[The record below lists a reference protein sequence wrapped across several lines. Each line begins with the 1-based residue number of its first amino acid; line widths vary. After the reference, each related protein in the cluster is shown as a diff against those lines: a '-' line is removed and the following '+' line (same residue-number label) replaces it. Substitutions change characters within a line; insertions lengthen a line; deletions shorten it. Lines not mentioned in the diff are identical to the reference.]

1 LFKRRIS
8 SWREV
13 RTIGGS
19 IRAGLDRIHDS
30 WGWFV
35 ALGIAL
41 IALGVVCIMGDVT
54 ATLATVLALG
64 WLLVIGAV
72 VALVQAFR
80 AYDWGGFFLYF
91 LSALLRGVA
100 GYVLIRYPDSGEVSI
115 TILLA
120 AFFIVGGIFRT
131 VGAASMR
138 FPSWGWTAFSGI
150 VSLVLG
156 FTLIYQLPTA
166 SLWFIGFLVGVDF
179 IFDGV
184 ALITLGTAVKKVPA
198 SREFARA

>member
-1 LFKRRIS
+1 MTDVGTIS
-8 SWREV
+8 
-13 RTIGGS
+13 GS
-19 IRAGLDRIHDS
+19 LTTGLDKIHDS

-54 ATLATVLALG
+54 ASLATVLALG

-72 VALVQAFR
+72 IALVQAFR
-80 AYDWGGFFLYF
+80 AYNWNGFFLYF
-91 LSALLRGVA
+91 LTALLRGVA
-100 GYVLIRYPDSGEVSI
+100 GYVLIRYPGSGQVSI

-120 AFFIVGGIFRT
+120 SLFIVGGIFRT
-131 VGAASMR
+131 VAASTLR
-138 FPSWGWTAFSGI
+138 FPSWGWAAFSGI
-150 VSLVLG
+150 VSLIVG
-156 FTLIYQLPTA
+156 FMLIYQLPTA

-179 IFDGV
+179 IFDGI

-198 SREFARA
+198 GRDFARA

>member
-1 LFKRRIS
+1 MADTS
-8 SWREV
+8 
-13 RTIGGS
+13 TIGGS
-19 IRAGLDRIHDS
+19 ISASLDKIHDS

-41 IALGVVCIMGDVT
+41 IALGVVCIMGDMT

-72 VALVQAFR
+72 IALVQAFR
-80 AYDWGGFFLYF
+80 AYDWSGFWLYF
-91 LSALLRGVA
+91 LTGLLRGVA
-100 GYVLIRYPDSGEVSI
+100 GYVLIRYPGSGEVSI

-120 AFFIVGGIFRT
+120 SLFIVGGIFRT
-131 VGAASMR
+131 VGAASLR
-138 FPSWGWTAFSGI
+138 FPSWGWAAFSGI
-150 VSLVLG
+150 VSLILG
-156 FTLIYQLPTA
+156 FMLIYQLPTA

-184 ALITLGTAVKKVPA
+184 SLIALGTAVKKVPA
-198 SREFARA
+198 GREFARA

>member
-1 LFKRRIS
+1 MA
-8 SWREV
+8 EV
-13 RTIGGS
+13 STVGGS
-19 IRAGLDRIHDS
+19 IKEGLDRIHDS

-35 ALGIAL
+35 VLGIAL

-54 ATLATVLALG
+54 ATLVTVLALG

-80 AYDWGGFFLYF
+80 TYDWSGFFLYF
-91 LSALLRGVA
+91 LTALLRGVA
-100 GYVLIRYPDSGEVSI
+100 GYVLIRYPGSGEVSI

-120 AFFIVGGIFRT
+120 SLFIVGGLFRT
-131 VGAASMR
+131 VGATSMR

-150 VSLVLG
+150 VSFIVG
-156 FTLIYQLPTA
+156 FLLIYQLPTT

-179 IFDGV
+179 IFDGI
-184 ALITLGTAVKKVPA
+184 ALITLGTAVKRVPA
-198 SREFARA
+198 GRDFARA

>member
-1 LFKRRIS
+1 MADTS
-8 SWREV
+8 
-13 RTIGGS
+13 TIAGS
-19 IRAGLDRIHDS
+19 ISAGLDKIHDS

-35 ALGIAL
+35 VLGIAL
-41 IALGVVCIMGDVT
+41 IALGVVCIMGDMT

-80 AYDWGGFFLYF
+80 AYDWHGFFLYF

-100 GYVLIRYPDSGEVSI
+100 GYVLIRYPGSGEVSI

-120 AFFIVGGIFRT
+120 SLFIVGGIFRT
-131 VGAASMR
+131 VAASSMR

-150 VSLVLG
+150 VAVILG
-156 FTLIYQLPTA
+156 FMLIYQLPNA

-179 IFDGV
+179 IFDGIS
-184 ALITLGTAVKKVPA
+184 LIALGTAVKKVPA
-198 SREFARA
+198 GRDFARA

>member
-1 LFKRRIS
+1 MADTS
-8 SWREV
+8 
-13 RTIGGS
+13 TIAGS
-19 IRAGLDRIHDS
+19 ISAGLDKIHDS

-35 ALGIAL
+35 VLGIAL
-41 IALGVVCIMGDVT
+41 IALGVVCIMGDMT

-80 AYDWGGFFLYF
+80 AYDWHGFFLYF

-100 GYVLIRYPDSGEVSI
+100 GYVLIRYPGSGEVSI

-120 AFFIVGGIFRT
+120 SLFIVGGIFRT
-131 VGAASMR
+131 VAASSMR

-150 VSLVLG
+150 VAVILG
-156 FTLIYQLPTA
+156 FMLIYQLPNA
-166 SLWFIGFLVGVDF
+166 SLWFIGFLVGF
-179 IFDGV
+179 IFDGIS
-184 ALITLGTAVKKVPA
+184 LIALGTAVKKVPA
-198 SREFARA
+198 GRDFARA

>member
-1 LFKRRIS
+1 MADTS
-8 SWREV
+8 
-13 RTIGGS
+13 TIGGS
-19 IRAGLDRIHDS
+19 ISASLDKIHDS

-41 IALGVVCIMGDVT
+41 IALGVVCIMGDMT

-72 VALVQAFR
+72 VSLVQAFR
-80 AYDWGGFFLYF
+80 AYDWSGFWLYF
-91 LSALLRGVA
+91 LTALLRGVA
-100 GYVLIRYPDSGEVSI
+100 GYVLIRYPGSGEVSI

-120 AFFIVGGIFRT
+120 SLFIVGGIFRT
-131 VGAASMR
+131 VGAASLR
-138 FPSWGWTAFSGI
+138 FPSWGWAAFSGI

-156 FTLIYQLPTA
+156 FMLIYQLPTA

-184 ALITLGTAVKKVPA
+184 SLIALGTAVKKVPA
-198 SREFARA
+198 GREFARA

>member
-1 LFKRRIS
+1 MADT
-8 SWREV
+8 

-19 IRAGLDRIHDS
+19 ISEGLDKIHDS

-41 IALGVVCIMGDVT
+41 IALGVVCIMGDMT

-64 WLLVIGAV
+64 WLLVIGAI

-80 AYDWGGFFLYF
+80 AYDWSGFWLYF
-91 LSALLRGVA
+91 LTALLRGVA
-100 GYVLIRYPDSGEVSI
+100 GYVLIRYPGSGEVSI

-120 AFFIVGGIFRT
+120 SLFIVGGIFRT
-131 VGAASMR
+131 VGAASLR
-138 FPSWGWTAFSGI
+138 FPSWGWAAFSGI
-150 VSLVLG
+150 VSFIVG
-156 FTLIYQLPTA
+156 FMLIYQLPTA

-179 IFDGV
+179 IFDGIS
-184 ALITLGTAVKKVPA
+184 LIALGTAVKKVPA
-198 SREFARA
+198 GREFARA

>member
-1 LFKRRIS
+1 MADTS
-8 SWREV
+8 
-13 RTIGGS
+13 TIAGS
-19 IRAGLDRIHDS
+19 ISAGLDKIHDS

-35 ALGIAL
+35 VLGIAL
-41 IALGVVCIMGDVT
+41 IALGVVCIMGDMT

-80 AYDWGGFFLYF
+80 AYDWHGFFLYF

-100 GYVLIRYPDSGEVSI
+100 GYVLIRYPGSGEVSI

-120 AFFIVGGIFRT
+120 SLFIVGGIFRT
-131 VGAASMR
+131 VAATSMR

-150 VSLVLG
+150 VAVVLG
-156 FTLIYQLPTA
+156 FMLIYQLPNA

-179 IFDGV
+179 IFDGIS
-184 ALITLGTAVKKVPA
+184 LIALGTAVKKVPA
-198 SREFARA
+198 GRDFARA

>member
-1 LFKRRIS
+1 MA
-8 SWREV
+8 EV
-13 RTIGGS
+13 STIGGS
-19 IRAGLDRIHDS
+19 IKEGLDRIHDS

-35 ALGIAL
+35 VLGIAL

-54 ATLATVLALG
+54 ATLVTVLALG

-80 AYDWGGFFLYF
+80 AYEWSGFFLYF
-91 LSALLRGVA
+91 LTALLRGVA
-100 GYVLIRYPDSGEVSI
+100 GYVLIRYPGTGEVSI

-120 AFFIVGGIFRT
+120 SLFIVGGIFRT
-131 VGAASMR
+131 VGATSMR

-150 VSLVLG
+150 VSFIVG
-156 FTLIYQLPTA
+156 FVLIYQLPTT

-179 IFDGV
+179 IFDGI
-184 ALITLGTAVKKVPA
+184 ALITLGAAVKRVPA
-198 SREFARA
+198 GRDFARA

>member
-1 LFKRRIS
+1 MA
-8 SWREV
+8 EV

-41 IALGVVCIMGDVT
+41 IALGVICIMGAMT

-64 WLLVIGAV
+64 WLLVIAAV

-80 AYDWGGFFLYF
+80 AYDWSGFFLYF

-131 VGAASMR
+131 VGAVSMR

-156 FTLIYQLPTA
+156 FMLIYQLPTA
-166 SLWFIGFLVGVDF
+166 SVWFIGFLVGVDF

-184 ALITLGTAVKKVPA
+184 ALITLGTAVKRVPA
-198 SREFARA
+198 GREFARA